1 MKKIVKTIMMAVA
14 FGGLFPAAAT
24 AQSYQLVTSTSD
36 LESEKRYLIVAESG
50 GTYYAWSGF
59 STGMYSGT
67 ATTISVSNGTITSAG
82 NATPF
87 LLVES
92 GDMWKIID
100 LSTEKYVGVPGS
112 NVNKLSESSAFNSD
126 RFLWNISFD
135 NSGKLNVYQMHS
147 DKGQYLKFTYSPY
160 LGAFFSI
167 FDQSDQSVISLYKET
182 GEAGNTLILQN
193 GSDNS
198 TALSKAANSNCNVI
212 LEDRILHKDGNWN
225 TLCLPFNHGKT
236 GPLADATIMELDTE
250 GKYKYDGEKWEIDA
264 TNGTQKTGFNAADG
278 TLYLF
283 FKTAESIEAGKP
295 YIIKW
300 EGASS
305 DIDSPIF
312 SNVTVSS
319 TTSGVTSSDGKVVFK
334 GTYGPVTWNTETKS
348 ILFLGTENTLYYP
361 LAGASLGACRAY
373 FQLNGINANVREF
386 NLNFDEQGTQ
396 TVIGHTEI
404 TEITEKAGAEW
415 YTLDGRKLDAKPT
428 KKGLYI
434 YKGRKVVIK

>member
-14 FGGLFPAAAT
+14 CGGLFPAAAT

-36 LESEKRYLIVAESG
+36 LESGKRYLIVAESG

-59 STGMYSGT
+59 RTGIQSGT
-67 ATTISVSNGTITSAG
+67 ATTMSVSNGTITSAG
-82 NATPF
+82 DATPF
-87 LLVES
+87 LLVKS
-92 GDMWKIID
+92 DDKWKIID
-100 LSTEKYVGVPGS
+100 LKTEKYLGVPENGA
-112 NVNKLSESSAFNSD
+112 NQLSESSAFNSN

-135 NSGKLNVYQMHS
+135 NSGKLNVYHMHS
-147 DKGQYLKFTYSPY
+147 DKGQYLKFTYSLA
-160 LGAFFSI
+160 LGGVFSI
-167 FDQSDQSVISLYKET
+167 FSQSDQSVISLYKET
-182 GEAGNTLILQN
+182 GEAGNTLIFQN

-198 TALSKAANSNCNVI
+198 TAISEAANSTCNVI
-212 LEDRILHKDGNWN
+212 LENRILHKDGNWN

-236 GPLADATIMELDTE
+236 GSLADATIMELDTE
-250 GKYKYDGEKWEIDA
+250 GKYKYDNEKWEIDA

-319 TTSGVTSSDGKVVFK
+319 ATSDVPSSDGKVVFK

-396 TVIGHTEI
+396 TVIGHTDI
-404 TEITEKAGAEW
+404 TDSTDKADAAW
-415 YTLDGRKLDAKPT
+415 YSLDGRKLEGKPT